1 MESARVNEKR
11 GKAGSKEKL
20 LCYLHPKYSHRG
32 RNYHVALTPPAALC
46 TKPGKSEISMK
57 DKEQDLARG
66 GTNNTRHKQEDA
78 ASRDYEK
85 QRAAATKETEAK
97 TKKAQKPGK

>member
-1 MESARVNEKR
+1 
-11 GKAGSKEKL
+11 
-20 LCYLHPKYSHRG
+20 
-32 RNYHVALTPPAALC
+32 
-46 TKPGKSEISMK
+46 MK